1 MSRRFLFATLAVPTS
16 LKQLSRKGIQH
27 TINQLPFDTATFIKR
42 EVQRLKLQ
50 PKVHADIAFHT
61 LLWLSLAKEPLST
74 QAICE
79 AFAVHEGDSELDRD
93 MIPAPLFLEEFCM
106 SFVQVDRESGIV
118 RLVHKSFCDYLPD
131 YLPLEQTPRFSDGE
145 SRLAI
150 RCIQYLLLGHFRTG
164 RCVSRED
171 LSIRLTEYTFLRYA
185 ARHWGHYVQRCQSV
199 EAEKHAKELL
209 NDRERLAACL
219 QVINEVPSKMMAEI
233 VKDEEEETSEPQK
246 ASGLQI
252 AVRFGLLGI
261 IQDLIRNGDDVN
273 EESSIG
279 MRPIHEAAR
288 AGYDEVIEPLLA
300 EGALTNVF
308 DQKSRTPYV

>member
-1 MSRRFLFATLAVPTS
+1 MSRRFLFATLAVPTI

-27 TINQLPFDTATFIKR
+27 TINQLPFDTATFIEP

-50 PKVHADIAFHT
+50 AKAHADLAYHT

-79 AFAVHEGDSELDRD
+79 AFAVQEGNSELDRD
-93 MIPAPLFLEEFCM
+93 MIPAPLCLVEVCM
-106 SFVQVDRESGIV
+106 GFAQVDRESGIV
-118 RLVHKSFCDYLPD
+118 RLVHKSFRDYLPD
-131 YLPLEQTPRFSDGE
+131 YLPLEQTSRFSDGE

-150 RCIQYLLLGHFRTG
+150 QCIQYLLGNFRTVP
-164 RCVSRED
+164 CVSRED
-171 LSIRLTEYTFLRYA
+171 LSTRLTEYTFFRYA
-185 ARHWGHYVQRCQSV
+185 ARHWGHYVQRSQSV
-199 EAEKHAKELL
+199 EAKKHFIELL

-219 QVINEVPSKMMAEI
+219 QVINEVPSNLMPEI
-233 VKDEEEETSEPQK
+233 VKDEEEASEPQK

-261 IQDLIRNGDDVN
+261 MQDLIRNGDDVN

-279 MRPIHEAAR
+279 MRPIHETAR
-288 AGYDEVIEPLLA
+288 AGYAEVIELLLA
-300 EGALTNVF
+300 EGALTDVF